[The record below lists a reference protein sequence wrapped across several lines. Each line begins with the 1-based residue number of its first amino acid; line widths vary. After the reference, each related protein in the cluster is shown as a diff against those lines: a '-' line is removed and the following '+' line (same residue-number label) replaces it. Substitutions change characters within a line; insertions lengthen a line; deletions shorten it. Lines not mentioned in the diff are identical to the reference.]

1 MDSLQ
6 QFRDAMESAGLIPP
20 DMIEADGK
28 IHRFTSNGKPGKKPC
43 WYVAHDDG
51 NIPWGVFGD
60 WRTSQEQA
68 WRADIGRK
76 FTPEEEAAYRANREA
91 LSRERKAEQKRTRAK
106 AAEEAE
112 RTWRRAKS
120 APVNH
125 LYLAKKKIKPH
136 GARLSDKG
144 DLIIPMRDSSAKLH
158 SLQFIAHD
166 GSKLFLRDG
175 RTSGC
180 YFAIGGHS
188 ASTVV
193 CVAEGFATGATIHEA
208 TGHSVAVAFSA
219 GNLEPVARAL
229 RARLPDTNLIVCADD
244 DAATDGNPGMSK
256 AKAAA
261 LAVGG
266 KLAIPTFGADRPAGA
281 SDFNDLAA
289 HCGSEAVTKAIA
301 EAQATTDPS
310 KRNSLPLL
318 L

>member
-1 MDSLQ
+1 M
-6 QFRDAMESAGLIPP
+6 M
-20 DMIEADGK
+20 
-28 IHRFTSNGKPGKKPC
+28 
-43 WYVAHDDG
+43 
-51 NIPWGVFGD
+51 
-60 WRTSQEQA
+60 
-68 WRADIGRK
+68 
-76 FTPEEEAAYRANREA
+76 AA
-91 LSRERKAEQKRTRAK
+91 SC
-106 AAEEAE
+106 
-112 RTWRRAKS
+112 
-120 APVNH
+120 
-125 LYLAKKKIKPH
+125 
-136 GARLSDKG
+136 
-144 DLIIPMRDSSAKLH
+144 
-158 SLQFIAHD
+158 
-166 GSKLFLRDG
+166 FLG
-175 RTSGC
+175 TAYCGC
-180 YFAIGGHS
+180 YFAIGDHS

-229 RARLPDTNLIVCADD
+229 RARLPDANLIVCADD